1 MVTGVQ
7 TCALPIWDRVRA
19 VIRADDGTRP
29 TKHLT
34 ALIGGLVPA
43 TVVDAHAR
51 GVDPTVVVSGRLH
64 AEVVIADTAAD
75 GNATRRQIG
84 TLEATVTRLE
94 SQLANP
100 GFIAGAPA
108 RVVDEAR
115 RRLAEA
121 TAQMEVLRRTPS
133 GGRTDGG

>member
-1 MVTGVQ
+1 
-7 TCALPIWDRVRA
+7 
-19 VIRADDGTRP
+19 
-29 TKHLT
+29 
-34 ALIGGLVPA
+34 
-43 TVVDAHAR
+43 VDAHER

-75 GNATRRQIG
+75 GTATNRQIG
-84 TLEATVTRLE
+84 ALEATVTRLE

-121 TAQMEVLRRTPS
+121 NAQVDVLRRSSS